1 MSAQFQDLHI
11 VGLVGESCYAVEG
24 SVLRIHLKLSGAPPI
39 GWAYVFS
46 QVWQTVEYP
55 DKRRV
60 GIESDILWIECAPEE
75 VRDQHLPHL
84 EWALQ
89 QANARYGDQRQQK
102 ELALE
107 RQRELSRQT
116 QMKLED
122 LARSFAPAR
131 PTVPDESWETPPPQL
146 RGGRLANFLR
156 RLLAPTARK
165 RGGRNN
171 EVTHWKA
178 NNFAAQFETDS

>member
-1 MSAQFQDLHI
+1 M
-11 VGLVGESCYAVEG
+11 
-24 SVLRIHLKLSGAPPI
+24 
-39 GWAYVFS
+39 
-46 QVWQTVEYP
+46 EYP

-60 GIESDILWIECAPEE
+60 GIESDTLWIECAPEE

-84 EWALQ
+84 EWALE

-116 QMKLED
+116 QMKLDD

-131 PTVPDESWETPPPQL
+131 PVVPDESWEMPPPQT
-146 RGGRLANFLR
+146 GGSRLANFLR

-165 RGGRNN
+165 RGGRNGG
-171 EVTHWKA
+171 VTHWKA
-178 NNFAAQFETDS
+178 NNFGAQARLDN